1 MIKKNIQKVKRLLKD
16 HQTSSNITTN
26 ETDFLTKFGFRESVF
41 YGLPRIHKSKRN
53 TNAIKMQNNAYI
65 TCIKPDDLTFRHIVG
80 GPNAPTQQLSHLIDI
95 LLKPL
100 CSEVKSYVRDDLDFL
115 RYLPNKVNQHAKLVT
130 MDVTNLY
137 TNIPTDLGIN
147 ALKYWINK
155 YPQNINS
162 RFSREFILEASSLVL
177 KNNTFSFNGKHYL
190 QLKGTAMVTK
200 MAPTYATLTLGY
212 LEELDGNLTIKPH
225 KI

>member
-1 MIKKNIQKVKRLLKD
+1 M
-16 HQTSSNITTN
+16 
-26 ETDFLTKFGFRESVF
+26 
-41 YGLPRIHKSKRN
+41 
-53 TNAIKMQNNAYI
+53 
-65 TCIKPDDLTFRHIVG
+65 G
-80 GPNAPTQQLSHLIDI
+80 GPNAPTQRLSHLMDI

-100 CSEVKSYVRDDLDFL
+100 CSEVKSFVRDDLDFL
-115 RYLPNKVNQHAKLVT
+115 RFLPDKVNHDAKLVT

-137 TNIPTDLGIN
+137 TNITTDLGIN

-162 RFSREFILEASSLVL
+162 RFSKEFILEASNLVL

-190 QLKGTAMVTK
+190 QLKGTAMGTK

-212 LEELDGNLTIKPH
+212 LEEKMYEKLNSI
-225 KI
+225 